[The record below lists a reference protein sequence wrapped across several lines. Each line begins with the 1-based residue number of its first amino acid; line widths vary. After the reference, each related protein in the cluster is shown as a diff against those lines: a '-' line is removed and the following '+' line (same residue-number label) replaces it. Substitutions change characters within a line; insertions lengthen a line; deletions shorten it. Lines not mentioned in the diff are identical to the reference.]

1 MYYFRIVHKDLVLHE
16 VTWDLS
22 VYKLMIRE
30 EIQIYTRTKDLSSFR
45 S

>member
-16 VTWDLS
+16 VTRDLS

-30 EIQIYTRTKDLSSFR
+30 EIQIYTRTEDLSSFR